1 MIAVDHLESASAN
14 LFSRHRFRGTPFRF
28 NGACDLSPAGI
39 QLADSRYPE
48 GMNWRDRIE
57 VNPEVMT
64 GKPVVRGTR
73 LAVELILE
81 LLAAGESE
89 NQLLA
94 DYPRLTREDLLAC
107 LAYASHLARE
117 FRAYPLS
124 A

>member
-1 MIAVDHLESASAN
+1 M
-14 LFSRHRFRGTPFRF
+14 
-28 NGACDLSPAGI
+28 
-39 QLADSRYPE
+39 ADSRYPD

-57 VNPEVMT
+57 VNPGVLA

-81 LLAAGESE
+81 LLAAGETESG
-89 NQLLA
+89 LLS

-107 LAYASHLARE
+107 LAYASHLAHE

>member
-1 MIAVDHLESASAN
+1 MAL
-14 LFSRHRFRGTPFRF
+14 SRHSVRATRLVSITGRHDYITRIPVWPIR
-28 NGACDLSPAGI
+28 AILD
-39 QLADSRYPE
+39 

-57 VNPEVMT
+57 VNPGVLA

-81 LLAAGESE
+81 LLAAGETESD
-89 NQLLA
+89 LLS

-107 LAYASHLARE
+107 LAYASHLAHE

-124 A
+124 APLVSVDADSR

>member
-1 MIAVDHLESASAN
+1 MV
-14 LFSRHRFRGTPFRF
+14 
-28 NGACDLSPAGI
+28 
-39 QLADSRYPE
+39 DSRYPD

-57 VNPEVMT
+57 VNPDVLT

-81 LLAAGESE
+81 LLAAGETESD
-89 NQLLA
+89 LLS

-107 LAYASHLARE
+107 LAYASHLAHE
-117 FRAYPLS
+117 FRAWPLS